1 MSFEG
6 FLLFLI
12 LKKRN
17 GRDRDHSCK
26 LLSYKH
32 LYFRI
37 PISHRGGHGLTI
49 RDFETI

>member
-17 GRDRDHSCK
+17 GRVREYAVFDLIDR
-26 LLSYKH
+26 
-32 LYFRI
+32 YFLAPGNRI
-37 PISHRGGHGLTI
+37 GNRIN
-49 RDFETI
+49 

>member
-17 GRDRDHSCK
+17 GRDMNCALYALISMF
-26 LLSYKH
+26 LSWCSPDAH
-32 LYFRI
+32 QFFA
-37 PISHRGGHGLTI
+37 TN
-49 RDFETI
+49 

>member
-17 GRDRDHSCK
+17 GRDRDLQLK
-26 LLSYKH
+26 Y
-32 LYFRI
+32 
-37 PISHRGGHGLTI
+37 LTI
-49 RDFETI
+49 NIL